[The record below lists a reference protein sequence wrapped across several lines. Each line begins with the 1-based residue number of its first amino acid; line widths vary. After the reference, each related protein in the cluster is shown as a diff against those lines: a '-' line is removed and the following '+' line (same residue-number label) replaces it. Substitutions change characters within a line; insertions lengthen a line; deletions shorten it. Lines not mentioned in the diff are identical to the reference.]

1 MEEQAQNN
9 FLGTEKVGKLM
20 KMFAIP
26 CVLSLIIQSL
36 YNLVD
41 QIYIGHCNTLGTA
54 GNAATGIVYPL
65 TIVALGIGL
74 WIGDGCAACMSLNQ
88 GQGNTKGTARSVG
101 TALFY
106 GVAASVALMIICFC
120 LKDKILVA
128 IGAQGDILDKSSEYA
143 NFIIGGFL
151 FFTLACVL
159 NPIIRADGSPK
170 FAMLAM
176 AIGAIIN
183 IALDPL
189 FIFGFDMGMTGAA
202 LATFLGQL
210 ITFVLHVAYLFKSK
224 TFKLKIADLIP
235 SKEIGHILKFGISSL
250 LTQLAIVI
258 ISIVNNILLFKFSAG
273 SGYDTAITQGV
284 ITVAFKVFG
293 IVVSIAIGI
302 ASGAQPVIGY
312 NYGAKKYDRVKKTLL
327 YMMIAT
333 VIVGV
338 IATVIFEAFPELFI
352 YIFGNGGEG
361 VDQEAY
367 KQFTCLTFRI
377 YLGFILFTCVI
388 KNLAIFFQAIGSP
401 IKATLISMSR
411 DVIFLVPLSIILAN
425 VGGIQALLWSAP
437 ISDIVGFALALGL
450 TLHVLVVMK
459 KKAAKEAEQ
468 VVDTA
473 QIKETKQ
480 GVVITLAR
488 QHGASGREIGK
499 LLAEKLG
506 VPYYNK
512 DLTLLTA
519 QESGLSQEYVHDVE
533 DGKLQKIETLYIGLD
548 PTDQARQ
555 AQEKVLRSIADKGS
569 CVIVGRAADKVLA
582 DFNPLKIFI
591 HAPLE
596 YRVERIMKKYGDSKE
611 KAEEF
616 AIKSD
621 KRRAKYYELITGC
634 KWGESS
640 NYDLT
645 VDSSIGVENAVDVI
659 IEFINKR

>member
-41 QIYIGHCNTLGTA
+41 QIYIGHCDTLGAA

-65 TIVALGIGL
+65 TVVALGIGL

-106 GVAASVALMIICFC
+106 GTAASIVLMIICFC

-143 NFIIGGFL
+143 NFIIGGYL

-159 NPIIRADGSPK
+159 NPIVRADGSPK

-183 IALDPL
+183 IALDPI
-189 FIFGFDMGMTGAA
+189 FIFGFKMGMTGAA

-224 TFKLKIADLIP
+224 TFKLKIADFIP
-235 SKEIGHILKFGISSL
+235 SKEIASILKFGISSL

-258 ISIVNNILLFKFSAG
+258 ISIVNNILLYQYSAG

-284 ITVAFKVFG
+284 ITLAFKVFG
-293 IVVSIAIGI
+293 IVVSVAIGI

-312 NYGAKKYDRVKKTLL
+312 NYGAKKYDRVKKALL

-338 IATVIFEAFPELFI
+338 ISTIIFEAIPQVFLL
-352 YIFGNGGEG
+352 IFGDGGEG
-361 VDQEAY
+361 VDPVIY
-367 KQFTCLTFRI
+367 KEFTCLTFRI
-377 YLGFILFTCVI
+377 YLGFILFTCLV

-401 IKATLISMSR
+401 VKATIISMTR
-411 DVIFLVPLSIILAN
+411 DVIILVPLSIIMAKF
-425 VGGIQALLWSAP
+425 GGIQALLWSAP
-437 ISDIVGFALALGL
+437 ISDTVGVILAVILTVHALAI
-450 TLHVLVVMK
+450 MN
-459 KKAAKEAEQ
+459 KKAKEVPIEET
-468 VVDTA
+468 TA
-473 QIKETKQ
+473 QIKESQ
-480 GVVITLAR
+480 AGVIITLAR

-519 QESGLSQEYVHDVE
+519 QESGLSQEYVRDVE
-533 DGKLQKIETLYIGLD
+533 DGKLQK
-548 PTDQARQ
+548 R
-555 AQEKVLRSIADKGS
+555 R
-569 CVIVGRAADKVLA
+569 
-582 DFNPLKIFI
+582 FI
-591 HAPLE
+591 
-596 YRVERIMKKYGDSKE
+596 
-611 KAEEF
+611 
-616 AIKSD
+616 
-621 KRRAKYYELITGC
+621 
-634 KWGESS
+634 
-640 NYDLT
+640 
-645 VDSSIGVENAVDVI
+645 
-659 IEFINKR
+659 

>member
-1 MEEQAQNN
+1 MEENAKNN
-9 FLGTEKVGKLM
+9 FLGVEKVGKLM

-41 QIYIGHCNTLGTA
+41 QIYIGHCATLGTE

-65 TIVALGIGL
+65 TVIALGIGL
-74 WIGDGCAACMSLNQ
+74 WIGDGCAACLSLNQ
-88 GQGNTKGTARSVG
+88 GQGNTKGAAKSVG

-106 GVAASVALMIICFC
+106 GTVASVVLMIICFC

-128 IGAQGDILDKSSEYA
+128 IGAQGTILDMSSEYA

-159 NPIIRADGSPK
+159 NPIVRADGSPK

-189 FIFGFDMGMTGAA
+189 FIFGFKMGMNGAA

-210 ITFVLHVAYLFKSK
+210 ITFVLHIAYLFKSK
-224 TFKLKIADLIP
+224 TFRLKIKDLIP
-235 SKEIGHILKFGISSL
+235 SKAILSILKFGISSL

-258 ISIVNNILLFKFSAG
+258 ISIVNNILLFKYSAS

-284 ITVAFKVFG
+284 ITLAFKVFG
-293 IVVSIAIGI
+293 IVISVAIGI

-312 NYGAKKYDRVKKTLL
+312 NYGAKKYDRVKKALL

-333 VIVGV
+333 VVVGV
-338 IATVIFEAFPELFI
+338 IATIIFEAVPQVFLL
-352 YIFGNGGEG
+352 IFGNGGER
-361 VDQEAY
+361 VDPVVY

-377 YLGFILFTCVI
+377 YLGFILFTCII

-401 IKATLISMSR
+401 IKATLITMMR
-411 DVIFLVPLSIILAN
+411 DVIILVPLSIIMAKF
-425 VGGIQALLWSAP
+425 GGIYALLWTAP
-437 ISDIVGFALALGL
+437 ISDVVSLILAVCLTLHALALMNKKEKE
-450 TLHVLVVMK
+450 VV
-459 KKAAKEAEQ
+459 AE
-468 VVDTA
+468 DTA
-473 QIKETKQ
+473 QIKESRQ
-480 GVVITLAR
+480 GVIITLAR

-506 VPYYNK
+506 APYYNK

-519 QESGLSQEYVHDVE
+519 QESGLSREYVRDVE

-548 PTDQARQ
+548 PTDQARA
-555 AQEKVLRSIADKGS
+555 AQEKVLKSIAEKGS

-582 DFNPLKIFI
+582 DYKPIKVFI

-596 YRVERIMKKYGDSKE
+596 YRVERIMQKYGDTKE
-611 KAEEF
+611 AAEEF

-621 KRRAKYYELITGC
+621 KRRAKYYELITGD

-645 VDSSIGVENAVDVI
+645 VDSSIGVEKAVDVI
-659 IEFINKR
+659 LEFINKR

>member
-1 MEEQAQNN
+1 MEDTAKNN
-9 FLGTEKVGKLM
+9 FLGVEKVGKLM

-41 QIYIGHCNTLGTA
+41 QIYIGNCATLGAT

-65 TIVALGIGL
+65 TVIALGIGL

-88 GQGNTKGTARSVG
+88 GQGNTKGTAKSVG

-106 GVAASVALMIICFC
+106 GTIASIVFMIMCFC

-159 NPIIRADGSPK
+159 NPIVRADGSPK

-189 FIFGFDMGMTGAA
+189 FIFGFKMGMTGAA

-224 TFKLKIADLIP
+224 TFKLKIADFIP
-235 SKEIGHILKFGISSL
+235 SKAIGSILKFGISSL

-258 ISIVNNILLFKFSAG
+258 ISIVNNILLFKYSAS

-284 ITVAFKVFG
+284 ITLAFKVFG
-293 IVVSIAIGI
+293 IVVSVAIGI

-312 NYGAKKYDRVKKTLL
+312 NYGAKKYDRVKKALL

-333 VIVGV
+333 VVVGV
-338 IATVIFEAFPELFI
+338 IATIIFEAVPQVFLL
-352 YIFGNGGEG
+352 IFGNGGEG
-361 VDQEAY
+361 VDPVIY
-367 KQFTCLTFRI
+367 KEFTCLTFRI
-377 YLGFILFTCVI
+377 YLGFILFTCIV

-401 IKATLISMSR
+401 IKATIISMMR
-411 DVIFLVPLSIILAN
+411 DVIILVPLSIIMAKF
-425 VGGIQALLWSAP
+425 GGIDALLWSAP
-437 ISDIVGFALALGL
+437 ISDTVGVVLALVL
-450 TLHVLVVMK
+450 TLHALRVMN
-459 KKAAKEAEQ
+459 KKAKEVQ
-468 VVDTA
+468 VEDTA
-473 QIKETKQ
+473 QIRESQQ
-480 GVVITLAR
+480 GVIVTLAR
-488 QHGASGREIGK
+488 QHGASGRKIGK

-519 QESGLSQEYVHDVE
+519 QESGLSSEYVRDVE

-548 PTDQARQ
+548 PTDQARI
-555 AQEKVLRSIADKGS
+555 AQEKVLKSIAEKGS
-569 CVIVGRAADKVLA
+569 CVIVGRASDKVLA
-582 DFNPLKIFI
+582 EYKPLRVFI

-596 YRVERIMKKYGDSKE
+596 YRVERIMLKYGDSKE

-616 AIKSD
+616 ALKSD
-621 KRRAKYYELITGC
+621 KRRAKYYELITGN

-645 VDSSIGVENAVDVI
+645 VDGSIGVENAVDVI
-659 IEFINKR
+659 LEFINKR

>member
-1 MEEQAQNN
+1 MRIEFDNPA
-9 FLGTEKVGKLM
+9 
-20 KMFAIP
+20 
-26 CVLSLIIQSL
+26 
-36 YNLVD
+36 
-41 QIYIGHCNTLGTA
+41 
-54 GNAATGIVYPL
+54 
-65 TIVALGIGL
+65 
-74 WIGDGCAACMSLNQ
+74 
-88 GQGNTKGTARSVG
+88 
-101 TALFY
+101 ALFY
-106 GVAASVALMIICFC
+106 GTIASIALMIICFC

-128 IGAQGDILDKSSEYA
+128 IGAQGDIFDKSSEYA

-159 NPIIRADGSPK
+159 NPIVRADGSPK

-189 FIFGFDMGMTGAA
+189 FIFGFKMGMTGAA

-224 TFKLKIADLIP
+224 TFKLKITYLIP
-235 SKEIGHILKFGISSL
+235 SKEIASILKFGISSL

-258 ISIVNNILLFKFSAG
+258 ISIVNNILLFKYSVN
-273 SGYDTAITQGV
+273 SGYDTTITQGV
-284 ITVAFKVFG
+284 ITLAFKVFG
-293 IVVSIAIGI
+293 IVVSVAIGI

-312 NYGAKKYDRVKKTLL
+312 NYGAKKYDRVKKALL

-333 VIVGV
+333 VVVGV
-338 IATVIFEAFPELFI
+338 ISTIIFEAVPQVFLL
-352 YIFGNGGEG
+352 IFGNGGKG
-361 VDQEAY
+361 VDPVIY
-367 KQFTCLTFRI
+367 KEFTCLTFRI
-377 YLGFILFTCVI
+377 YLGFILFTCLV

-401 IKATLISMSR
+401 IKATLISMTR
-411 DVIFLVPLSIILAN
+411 DVIILVPLSIIMAKF
-425 VGGIQALLWSAP
+425 GGIKALLWSAP
-437 ISDIVGFALALGL
+437 ISDTVGVVLALVL
-450 TLHVLVVMK
+450 TLHALRVMN
-459 KKAAKEAEQ
+459 KKAKEVQEVA
-468 VVDTA
+468 TA
-473 QIKETKQ
+473 QIQESQQ
-480 GVVITLAR
+480 GVIITLAR

-519 QESGLSQEYVHDVE
+519 KESGLSAEYVRDVE

-548 PTDQARQ
+548 PTDQARS
-555 AQEKVLRSIADKGS
+555 AQEKVLKSIAEKGS
-569 CVIVGRAADKVLA
+569 CVIVGRAGDKVLA
-582 DFNPLKIFI
+582 DYKPLRIFI

-596 YRVERIMKKYGDSKE
+596 YRVERIMLKYGDSKE

-645 VDSSIGVENAVDVI
+645 VDGSIGVENAVDVI
-659 IEFINKR
+659 LEFINKR